1 VRLFGRRKRQP
12 DAAPT
17 YWNSAVVERI
27 QRDAGVDR
35 DTAAALWAELLLFL
49 DLVAE
54 SKEFVS
60 PPPGVDIAWHAFI
73 LHTRDY
79 EAYCRERY
87 GRIIH
92 HQPTGAPDPSAYRRA
107 YERRSANRT
116 PVDHTI
122 WPLPSSGAPH
132 RDDDGPS
139 RPGQSGDFAA
149 GVATIGGGDFGGA
162 GSGER
167 GDFGG
172 ESGAQSGDFEDGPGG
187 QAGGDFGDGDVGG
200 GDFGGGD
207 SGGGDSG
214 GSDSGS
220 SGDSGGGSSCG
231 GGGCGGGGN

>member
-1 VRLFGRRKRQP
+1 VRLFGRRKRAP

-35 DTAAALWAELLLFL
+35 DTAAALWAELLVFL

-60 PPPGVDIAWHAFI
+60 PPARLDVAWHAFI

-87 GRIIH
+87 GRVIH
-92 HQPTGAPDPSAYRRA
+92 HEPTGAPDPGAYRRA
-107 YERRSANRT
+107 YQRRSALQS
-116 PVDHTI
+116 PVDHAI
-122 WPLPSSGAPH
+122 WPVPSGGGQRS
-132 RDDDGPS
+132 DDGPG

-149 GVATIGGGDFGGA
+149 GAATIGGGDFGA
-162 GSGER
+162 GGG
-167 GDFGG
+167 GD
-172 ESGAQSGDFEDGPGG
+172 SGAQGGDFEDEAGG
-187 QAGGDFGDGDVGG
+187 QAGGDFGA
-200 GDFGGGD
+200 GD
-207 SGGGDSG
+207 SGGGDSAG
-214 GSDSGS
+214 GGDSGS
-220 SGDSGGGSSCG
+220 SGGDSGGGSSCG

>member
-1 VRLFGRRKRQP
+1 VKLFRRRRRAP

-17 YWNSAVVERI
+17 YWNGAVVERI

-35 DTAAALWAELLLFL
+35 DTAAALWAELLVFL

-54 SKEFVS
+54 SKQFVS

-122 WPLPSSGAPH
+122 WPTPSGGASH
-132 RDDDGPS
+132 RDGDGPS

-149 GVATIGGGDFGGA
+149 GAATI
-162 GSGER
+162 
-167 GDFGG
+167 
-172 ESGAQSGDFEDGPGG
+172 
-187 QAGGDFGDGDVGG
+187 AGGDFGAASSGERGESGGGSGAQGGDFEDEPGGQAG

-207 SGGGDSG
+207 SGGGDSAG
-214 GSDSGS
+214 GGDSGS
-220 SGDSGGGSSCG
+220 SGGDSGGGSSCG

>member
-1 VRLFGRRKRQP
+1 VP

-35 DTAAALWAELLLFL
+35 DTAAALWAELLVFL

-79 EAYCRERY
+79 EVYCRERY
-87 GRIIH
+87 GRIVH

-116 PVDHTI
+116 PVDHAT
-122 WPLPSSGAPH
+122 WPLPSGGAPH
-132 RDDDGPS
+132 RDDNSPS

-149 GVATIGGGDFGGA
+149 GAATIGGGDFGAG
-162 GSGER
+162 GSGDR

-172 ESGAQSGDFEDGPGG
+172 SE
-187 QAGGDFGDGDVGG
+187 
-200 GDFGGGD
+200 
-207 SGGGDSG
+207 SGGGDSARG
-214 GSDSGS
+214 GDSGS
-220 SGDSGGGSSCG
+220 SGGDSGGGSSCG